1 MEEKLKNYT
10 IDDLFQKLKESNII
24 NDSQKK
30 SIMRDLET
38 IGKYANDKDLYW
50 HLKYKIE
57 EWKNELHI
65 K

>member
-30 SIMRDLET
+30 SIMNDLET
-38 IGKYANDKDLYW
+38 IGKYTNNKDWYW
-50 HLKYKIE
+50 YLKYKIE
-57 EWKNELHI
+57 DWKNELHI